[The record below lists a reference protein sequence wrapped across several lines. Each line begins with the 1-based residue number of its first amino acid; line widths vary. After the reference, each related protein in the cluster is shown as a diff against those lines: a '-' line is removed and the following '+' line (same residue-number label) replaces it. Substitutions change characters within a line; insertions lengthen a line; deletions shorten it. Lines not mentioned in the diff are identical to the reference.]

1 MSNMKFMQGN
11 EAVARGAIAAGARFF
26 AGYPIT
32 PSSEIAEQ
40 CSLLLPKVGGTF
52 IQMEDEMA
60 SLACVEGAACAGLMA
75 FTATSGP
82 GFCIMQEHIGHALM
96 CEIPCVIVVVQRG
109 GPSTGL
115 ATKPA
120 QGDVM
125 QARWGCNGDHSIIAL
140 SPSSVE
146 ECYELTAKA
155 FYYAEKYRTPVIV
168 LSDGIT
174 GKMYENVN
182 LRELSPEE
190 LPPKRIPQGPPEE
203 YRSYNFDPDNIPV
216 LAPFGTKYQVH
227 LSSAMHNELGYSF
240 GAPENS
246 HRCVNYLTD
255 KIEKHIDEI
264 TMVKRYE
271 MDDADVVFITYGCSV
286 RSARGAMEK
295 LRAEGVKAGVLQL
308 QTVWPFPKKEVAE
321 ALKQAKVAAVPELN
335 LGQIYQEVKACNE
348 GTKLISIPKVKGE
361 LLTPDEIIDAVRE
374 EM

>member
-60 SLACVEGAACAGLMA
+60 SLAAVEGASCAGVMG

-155 FYYAEKYRTPVIV
+155 FYFAEKYRTPVIV

-182 LRELSPEE
+182 LRELGEDE
-190 LPPKRIPQGPPEE
+190 LPPKREIAGDPAD
-203 YRSYNFDPDNIPV
+203 YRTYNFDPDNIPP
-216 LAPFGTKYQVH
+216 LAPFGTAWQTH

-240 GAPENS
+240 GAPENAD
-246 HRCVNYLTD
+246 RCVRYLTD

-264 TMVKRYE
+264 TMTRSYE
-271 MDDADVVFITYGCSV
+271 MEDADVVFISYGCSA
-286 RSARGAMEK
+286 RSARGAVEK
-295 LRAEGVKAGVLQL
+295 LRESGVKAGLLQL
-308 QTVWPFPKKEVAE
+308 QTVWPFPKKEVTA
-321 ALKQAKVAAVPELN
+321 ALGQAKVVAVPELN
-335 LGQIYQEVKACNE
+335 LGQIFQEVAACNK

-361 LLTPDEIIDAVRE
+361 LLTPQEIIDAIKE